1 MNCSNDANKKE
12 ISKKTEESNF
22 LFNELNKIINNSNFL
37 NNNENKDTIGLNEE
51 YNEII
56 NYEKEKKNKR
66 LDIFKLLDEDTLSK
80 QFIYNSP
87 MNSKDLV
94 KIPYC
99 DCFSDKNVEN
109 ESIFYYCNDYD
120 GNNDE
125 KSQIF
130 NLEDIKDLKKN
141 KIILFFGENPC
152 DILYQIKT
160 SNKKDKEKNLR
171 KLSNYICNLNQFI
184 TKDPHIVLKENKIFF
199 DYGND
204 NYSFYNKNEYKSSKQ
219 NMIIDNSNITNENTN
234 NLMISDIN
242 NNNSENIINNNLNN
256 SGDLKNKICMLKKP
270 TLIENYDFSSNI
282 TLMKPIIINEY
293 NNNSNDNNIDLIKKD
308 ICNKYQINYKDKE
321 KVNELLKEEKYEF
334 KHKKISYKRGK
345 NIKK

>member
-12 ISKKTEESNF
+12 ISKKTEKSKF
-22 LFNELNKIINNSNFL
+22 LFNELNKIINNNNLL

-51 YNEII
+51 NNEII

-66 LDIFKLLDEDTLSK
+66 LDILKLLDEDTLSK

-87 MNSKDLV
+87 MNAKDLV

-99 DCFSDKNVEN
+99 DYFSDKNVEN

-141 KIILFFGENPC
+141 KIILCFGENPC

-171 KLSNYICNLNQFI
+171 KLSNYICNLNKFI
-184 TKDPHIVLKENKIFF
+184 IKDPHIVLKGNKLINNYGKDNCSFFNENDNILAKENKI
-199 DYGND
+199 
-204 NYSFYNKNEYKSSKQ
+204 KNNS
-219 NMIIDNSNITNENTN
+219 IIPNENNENSN
-234 NLMISDIN
+234 NLMITEIN
-242 NNNSENIINNNLNN
+242 NYDNITNNDFNEDLNN
-256 SGDLKNKICMLKKP
+256 KKILLKKP
-270 TLIENYDFSSNI
+270 ILIDNYDSTSNI
-282 TLMKPIIINEY
+282 TLKKPIMINEY
-293 NNNSNDNNIDLIKKD
+293 NSYSNDNSISLIKKD
-308 ICNKYQINYKDKE
+308 MCDKYQINYKDKE
-321 KVNELLKEEKYEF
+321 KVNELLKEEKFEF

-345 NIKK
+345 KIKK